1 MTAWSCKFQKGR
13 PVVYPNET
21 KSFTRINS
29 WFNRIKQ
36 LVSPRN
42 TKNLALRAKR
52 LITLS
57 NMNRNTHTAQFILK
71 AMRSMTDDFHF
82 QTL

>member
-1 MTAWSCKFQKGR
+1 MELS
-13 PVVYPNET
+13 VSPNET

-71 AMRSMTDDFHF
+71 AMRNVTDDFHF
-82 QTL
+82 